1 MEDLMSLWIRPGP
14 GEVGS
19 TELAPSFELYFRP
32 CVDLISLVRC
42 FVADFYTKAV
52 PDPDAAQRLAL
63 TTHELLENAAKY
75 SADGEAAILV
85 ELQPGTGAVS
95 VRTANRATGA
105 QIAALQSAF
114 AEISTAPSASAY
126 YAEAMRRTAVKRSG
140 SGGLGLAR
148 IWAES
153 DMQLELLVEGDR
165 VEVHARGHV
174 AEVRTS
180 QQMRAL

>member
-1 MEDLMSLWIRPGP
+1 MEIPMSLWIRPGP
-14 GEVGS
+14 GAASSS
-19 TELAPSFELYFRP
+19 TLAPSFELYFRP

-85 ELQPGTGAVS
+85 ELQPGSGGVS
-95 VRTANRATGA
+95 VRTANRASA
-105 QIAALQSAF
+105 EQVDALRNIF
-114 AEISTAPSASAY
+114 AEISAATSASAF

-153 DMQLELLVEGDR
+153 EMQLELFVEGDR
-165 VEVHARGHV
+165 VEVHARGQV